1 MGIFIKPLDR
11 IRQLERENTRL
22 RALVGE
28 APAPDPLD
36 APELDTDGADAAQQA
51 TLVQITDELGLA
63 VTKISEVVL

>member
-11 IRQLERENTRL
+11 IRQLERENARL

-28 APAPDPLD
+28 APAPDPLEVPD
-36 APELDTDGADAAQQA
+36 PGAESAEAAQQA
-51 TLVQITDELGLA
+51 TLVQITEELGQA